1 MPDLNQVSS
10 NVSAVVQPRP
20 TPLPCDLRP
29 IWRIAAL
36 VLILNQCRQKRATI
50 EQLHVMNWSIR
61 SRKAQDQFLEYIQ
74 GRKSPNEVVVRYDPS
89 LTRTIDFALGEGI
102 VERYEKLESGN
113 ETNHKSQYR
122 LTLSSQGELLAS
134 ELMADEENFVV
145 EKAFLRDIGQKIS
158 QTQISDLFKWRR

>member
-1 MPDLNQVSS
+1 MPDTEQ
-10 NVSAVVQPRP
+10 AATEEGTGVQPRP

-29 IWRIAAL
+29 IWRLAVL

-61 SRKAQDQFLEYIQ
+61 RRKAQDQFLAYLQ

-89 LTRTIDFALGEGI
+89 LTRAVDFALAEGI
-102 VERYEKLESGN
+102 VVRYEKLDGGDEGG
-113 ETNHKSQYR
+113 SQYR
-122 LTLSSQGELLAS
+122 LTLSKLGEKLAE

-145 EKAFLRDIGQKIS
+145 EKAFLRDIGQKIT
-158 QTQISDLFKWRR
+158 QTQIADLFKWRR

>member
-1 MPDLNQVSS
+1 MPELIQATNEDSV
-10 NVSAVVQPRP
+10 AIQPRP

-61 SRKAQDQFLEYIQ
+61 SRRAQDHFLAYMQ

-89 LTRTIDFALGEGI
+89 LTRAIDFALGEGI
-102 VERYEKLESGN
+102 VERYEKPGSDDEA
-113 ETNHKSQYR
+113 KSQYR
-122 LTLSSQGELLAS
+122 LTLSSHGEKLAN
-134 ELMADEENFVV
+134 ELISDDENFVV
-145 EKAFLRDIGQKIS
+145 EKAFLRDIGQKITQS
-158 QTQISDLFKWRR
+158 QIADLFKWRR